1 MIRRSWCKSLT
12 AASTKSAG
20 VRGMGTKVAGA
31 AGKPLCQQGGGRG
44 TLAGVAGDSWK
55 SFLEGHGGQHGVRHL
70 GASRLGELGGSVAAS
85 RALRTVSKDG
95 LRTAWHK
102 AGGEAAGKAG
112 VVSCSASSSSGCP
125 WRDGAGHRQTC
136 GRFAA
141 SLEPPGA
148 VPVSVLSAFLPIEA
162 PSALPEA
169 AAAFVSITAP
179 GRWQCSLLSR
189 KEG

>member
-1 MIRRSWCKSLT
+1 MT

-44 TLAGVAGDSWK
+44 TQAGDSWK
-55 SFLEGHGGQHGVRHL
+55 SPLEGHGGWHGVFHL
-70 GASRLGELGGSVAAS
+70 GASRLGERGGSGAAW

-95 LRTAWHK
+95 LHTAWHR
-102 AGGEAAGKAG
+102 AGVEAAGKAG
-112 VVSCSASSSSGCP
+112 IASCSASSPSGCP
-125 WRDGAGHRQTC
+125 WRDSVSHRQTC

-148 VPVSVLSAFLPIEA
+148 VPVSVPSAFLPIEA
-162 PSALPEA
+162 SSALPEA
-169 AAAFVSITAP
+169 AAAFSCHQHHRGYGHASDGSAP
-179 GRWQCSLLSR
+179 C
-189 KEG
+189 